1 MHSSK
6 ITMTDVNQPPSLV
19 FDLCTLNRN
28 LLLLRF
34 VQGAAPQRRHWHTA
48 AAVIAGTTRAHEK
61 LIEKMMS
68 FHTSAASIAK
78 KRSSE

>member
-6 ITMTDVNQPPSLV
+6 ITMIDVNQSSSLV

-28 LLLLRF
+28 LLLLHF
-34 VQGAAPQRRHWHTA
+34 VQGAAQRRHWHTA